1 MQQKTLSWYVGG
13 ACLLLTLAY
22 ALGVSHVTDTYSRTL
37 TPVTQSATASMPQ
50 PSSPDATLRA
60 SSGTATPDTFSDLL
74 LTGTLVLLTL
84 ALCVS
89 FLLAQRRRE
98 QKRSAMPETD
108 PSLLRVPTIGE
119 RVPSA
124 ELLTEEIP
132 LANLPSQEAISRV
145 SRLKNRLRAM

>member
-13 ACLLLTLAY
+13 ACLLLALAY

-37 TPVTQSATASMPQ
+37 TPAVQSATASMPQ
-50 PSSPDATLRA
+50 PSSPDDTLRGN
-60 SSGTATPDTFSDLL
+60 SGTATPDTFSDLL

-84 ALCVS
+84 ALCIS
-89 FLLAQRRRE
+89 LLLAQRRRE
-98 QKRSAMPETD
+98 QRRAPETD
-108 PSLLRVPTIGE
+108 PSLLRVPPIGD

-132 LANLPSQEAISRV
+132 LANLPSQDAISRV

>member
-37 TPVTQSATASMPQ
+37 TPVAQSAAASMPQ
-50 PSSPDATLRA
+50 PSSPDATLRGN
-60 SSGTATPDTFSDLL
+60 SDTATPDTFGDLL
-74 LTGTLVLLTL
+74 LRGTLVLLTL
-84 ALCVS
+84 VLCIS
-89 FLLAQRRRE
+89 LLLAQRRRE
-98 QKRSAMPETD
+98 HKRAAMPETD
-108 PSLLRVPTIGE
+108 PALLRVPPIGN

-132 LANLPSQEAISRV
+132 LANLPSQDAISRV
-145 SRLKNRLRAM
+145 LRLKNRLRAM

>member
-1 MQQKTLSWYVGG
+1 
-13 ACLLLTLAY
+13 
-22 ALGVSHVTDTYSRTL
+22 
-37 TPVTQSATASMPQ
+37 MPQ
-50 PSSPDATLRA
+50 PSSPDATLRGN
-60 SSGTATPDTFSDLL
+60 SGTATPDTFSDLL

-98 QKRSAMPETD
+98 QKRAPETD
-108 PSLLRVPTIGE
+108 PALLRVPPIGD

-145 SRLKNRLRAM
+145 ARQKNRLRAM